1 MSYARICKFTA
12 LIPIRMKVVAFLI
25 SGVAML
31 VALLTAAIIGG
42 MHSINRAH

>member
-1 MSYARICKFTA
+1 MSYARTYKFTV
-12 LIPIRMKVVAFLI
+12 LIPIRMKVVAFLM
-25 SGVAML
+25 SGVGML